1 MTVSVCTHM
10 LVIWIDTVM
19 NRDFQGERGGKGGL
33 REIWE
38 GDGVSGGNGVDG
50 SKYC

>member
-19 NRDFQGERGGKGGL
+19 NRDFQGERGGKGGAK
-33 REIWE
+33 
-38 GDGVSGGNGVDG
+38 GNLGRRWSIRG
-50 SKYC
+50 EWS